1 MEIAL
6 TTLVVNDYDEALAFY
21 VDAVGFE
28 LVEDSPST
36 ANDGSA
42 KRWVVIRPPGAAT
55 GLLVA
60 EASTEDQR
68 AVVGRQHGGR
78 VGFFL
83 QTEDFD
89 AQYRRMR
96 QAGVRFREEPRH
108 EPYGTVVVWEDL
120 YGNPWDLV
128 QPATPTAEGPAA
140 EGAAFPPPAD
150 VGEVLVSATD
160 IARRVAELGAE
171 LTVDYA
177 DKNPLLV
184 SVLKGSLVFVADLMR
199 AVRAPLEI
207 DFLAVSSYGAAT
219 RSSGVVK
226 ILKDLDQDIAGRHVL
241 MVEDIVDSGLTLKF
255 LLERFSTQRPASL
268 KTCSMVVRD
277 GVANQ
282 PEVDYVGFRLPPGFV
297 VGYGLDAGQQYRHL
311 PYIARY
317 ANTE

>member
-6 TTLVVNDYDEALAFY
+6 TALVVNDYDEALAFY
-21 VDAVGFE
+21 VDAVGFD

-42 KRWVVIRPPGAAT
+42 KRWVVIRPPGATT

-60 EASTEDQR
+60 EASTDEQR

-83 QTEDFD
+83 ETDDFD
-89 AQYRRMR
+89 AQYERMR
-96 QAGVRFREEPRH
+96 AAGVRFREEPRH

-128 QPATPTAEGPAA
+128 QPAGAPTSENS
-140 EGAAFPPPAD
+140 FPPATD
-150 VGEVLVSATD
+150 VGEVLLTPEE
-160 IARRVAELGAE
+160 IARRIAELGAE
-171 LTVDYA
+171 LTADYA
-177 DKNPLLV
+177 DTNPLLV

-199 AVRAPLEI
+199 AIHAPLEI

-219 RSSGVVK
+219 KSSGAVK
-226 ILKDLDQDIAGRHVL
+226 IIKDLDQDIAGRHVL
-241 MVEDIVDSGLTLKF
+241 MVEDIVDSGLTLRF
-255 LLERFSTQRPASL
+255 LLERFSAQQPASL
-268 KTCSMVVRD
+268 KTCSLVVRD
-277 GVANQ
+277 GVPDQ
-282 PEVDYVGFRLPPGFV
+282 PKVDYEGFRLPPGFV

-317 ANTE
+317 ANPD